1 MYDFK
6 MGFLYFSA
14 FWNLIEFTKII
25 VGITAIIMYLTKTYY
40 VKTSL
45 TNLSAREGEFINFQR
60 VAIWNE
66 IFIYCVGFICFSSIL
81 YVINLLRFNV
91 KMSALALVL
100 KNSTEDLMSFSV
112 IFFIL
117 FFAFASFAYVGKYTK
132 HLLGLQNICFSFW
145 SNYADLQWNHNY
157 PRDYVWASSRLSKYV
172 LAIRKVYSIILGDL
186 DFSTMGEIN
195 GSIGTIYYFIFTT
208 VMTFIVM
215 NFFFTILGDGFA
227 QTQEQ
232 LHQLHNQYEILAFL
246 KGLLYVNIELVFL

>member
-1 MYDFK
+1 MADFGWIDK
-6 MGFLYFSA
+6 FSRAVFTDITIFNPNKNLFTRISIVVEFSETGRVQKKVERQSFQLYNYVGPGAVWNIVSEIAVILFIFLFMKREFTKIRKTGFCYFSG

-45 TNLSAREGEFINFQR
+45 KNLTAREGEFINFQR

-100 KNSTEDLMSFSV
+100 KNSTEELMSFSV

-117 FFAFASFAYVGKYTK
+117 FFAFASFAYIGNFIENKFH
-132 HLLGLQNICFSFW
+132 HL
-145 SNYADLQWNHNY
+145 
-157 PRDYVWASSRLSKYV
+157 
-172 LAIRKVYSIILGDL
+172 
-186 DFSTMGEIN
+186 
-195 GSIGTIYYFIFTT
+195 
-208 VMTFIVM
+208 
-215 NFFFTILGDGFA
+215 
-227 QTQEQ
+227 
-232 LHQLHNQYEILAFL
+232 
-246 KGLLYVNIELVFL
+246 